1 MGRPGEAAD
10 IDCATT
16 ERDKKPKKM
25 GEDEHEEAE
34 DEGVDEDDVDGG
46 GRGGGGDDDD
56 DDDFFESLDRVPSGV
71 SFDLGHP
78 SSGSDSDDDDDEDED
93 VRISF
98 ASAIEAP
105 RFSLCVA
112 DLDDCFPDD
121 DDVAGGFDYGI
132 WMDESVSLTERR
144 RRLLQGMGLRSSK
157 DLALSK
163 TQRDPKPAASNSFPP
178 PLPTSASAKHVPSA
192 RAPPPLLSQ
201 SLSSPT
207 SSCLSLA
214 RSLSDTHFPGQA
226 PKEAGLVRS
235 LSSPPS
241 PWLHHVTG
249 NNAGWV
255 DAKAGAEKG
264 QPTVDTDSG
273 DTGAVACKIK
283 SLDTGKEFVMSEVGT
298 DGSFRRL
305 NDVQTGL
312 QLTMD
317 EFDRFLGFS
326 PIVKEL
332 MRRVNLGGD
341 KKKNGGGNMSSTRR
355 YSVKSSKFGGR
366 KRGSWLKNIKFVAS
380 SVTGLI
386 SEKERDN
393 VASAAAT
400 AASGAGRVK
409 SLSLNGNS
417 SDWLKVHQHG
427 KSHKELTGLYM
438 CQEIQ
443 AHQGSIWCMRFSSN
457 GRFLASAGEDRSVH
471 VWQVMESDTFSTF
484 SLLRRQES
492 CLSASTSA
500 VNGSASSRLDHAKI
514 LGAYASKRTRKGS
527 NLRSRRHSLPDY
539 VVLPDTI
546 FSISEAPVC
555 SFEGHLEDVLDLSWS
570 KSQHLLSSSMDKTVR
585 LWDMESKACLKLFA
599 HNDYVTC
606 IQFNPTD
613 DNYFISG
620 SLDGKARLWS
630 IPNRQVVDWS
640 DLHEMVTAVCYTPDG
655 QGALVG
661 SHKGSIR
668 FYNTSDKLS
677 QENQIDIRNKKKKSH
692 AKKITGFQYAPD
704 NSSEVLVTSADSQ
717 IRVFDGASIIH
728 KFKGFRNTSSQIS
741 ASFSADGMYTVCA
754 SEDSH
759 VYIWKRE
766 VTRSGGGGGKGKSW
780 ATTRSREYFYCK
792 DVSVAIP
799 WPNPGSG
806 CEKPT
811 IPSTSSKALGAS
823 TSSSL
828 QSASGSDDPFP
839 NGFPLPLLP
848 KKSSPEQLLP
858 PTSPDSLQTSLL
870 GSSSL
875 SRSLRSSANS
885 SSAFASWRWGGSSRV
900 AASSTESG
908 NAWGLVVVTAGLGGN
923 IRIYQNF
930 GLPVRLSR
938 QSLLF

>member
-1 MGRPGEAAD
+1 
-10 IDCATT
+10 
-16 ERDKKPKKM
+16 
-25 GEDEHEEAE
+25 
-34 DEGVDEDDVDGG
+34 
-46 GRGGGGDDDD
+46 
-56 DDDFFESLDRVPSGV
+56 
-71 SFDLGHP
+71 
-78 SSGSDSDDDDDEDED
+78 
-93 VRISF
+93 
-98 ASAIEAP
+98 
-105 RFSLCVA
+105 
-112 DLDDCFPDD
+112 
-121 DDVAGGFDYGI
+121 
-132 WMDESVSLTERR
+132 
-144 RRLLQGMGLRSSK
+144 
-157 DLALSK
+157 
-163 TQRDPKPAASNSFPP
+163 
-178 PLPTSASAKHVPSA
+178 
-192 RAPPPLLSQ
+192 
-201 SLSSPT
+201 
-207 SSCLSLA
+207 
-214 RSLSDTHFPGQA
+214 
-226 PKEAGLVRS
+226 
-235 LSSPPS
+235 
-241 PWLHHVTG
+241 
-249 NNAGWV
+249 
-255 DAKAGAEKG
+255 
-264 QPTVDTDSG
+264 
-273 DTGAVACKIK
+273 
-283 SLDTGKEFVMSEVGT
+283 MSEVGT

-332 MRRVNLGGD
+332 MRRV

-393 VASAAAT
+393 VASAT
-400 AASGAGRVK
+400 AAAVSGGGRVK

-417 SDWLKVHQHG
+417 SDWLKVHQQG

-471 VWQVMESDTFSTF
+471 VWQVMES
-484 SLLRRQES
+484 
-492 CLSASTSA
+492 
-500 VNGSASSRLDHAKI
+500 
-514 LGAYASKRTRKGS
+514 KRTRKGS
-527 NLRSRRHSLPDY
+527 KLRSRGRSLPDY

-630 IPNRQVVDWS
+630 IPNHQVVDWS

-668 FYNTSDKLS
+668 FYNTSADKLS

-728 KFKGFRNTSSQIS
+728 KYKGFRNTSSQIS
-741 ASFSADGMYTVCA
+741 ASFSADGKYMVCA

-759 VYIWKRE
+759 VYIWKRD

-780 ATTRSREYFYCK
+780 TTTRSREYFYCK

-811 IPSTSSKALGAS
+811 LPSTSSKTLGAS
-823 TSSSL
+823 TSSSP
-828 QSASGSDDPFP
+828 QSAS
-839 NGFPLPLLP
+839 
-848 KKSSPEQLLP
+848 
-858 PTSPDSLQTSLL
+858 TSLL
-870 GSSSL
+870 GSLSL

-938 QSLLF
+938 QSHLF